1 MYIAHTILVNHLIQ
15 SQYQRFVYFF
25 RHCKPGPLPT
35 SKTLHEICTPKG
47 AAAPLTGL
55 AVDCEPGEHCDP
67 SPENDFGYLEPR
79 KNKVKEL

>member
-1 MYIAHTILVNHLIQ
+1 MYIVHTILVNHLIQ

-35 SKTLHEICTPKG
+35 SKTLYETCIPKG
-47 AAAPLTGL
+47 GAPLLEPT
-55 AVDCEPGEHCDP
+55 VDCEPGEHCDP
-67 SPENDFGYLEPR
+67 SPKNDFGYLQPR